1 MENKNVMAIDKIISR
16 LSFRDMMAAK
26 SKQKGKSKQLHGY
39 TLGDDTME
47 ALDLKKRYVNDE
59 ITEEIYKV
67 WCLRWNLSHT
77 EMFSGK
83 EYEQWMKFGQNWEP
97 RKISQA

>member
-1 MENKNVMAIDKIISR
+1 MENKNVTAIDKIISR

-26 SKQKGKSKQLHGY
+26 SKQKGKSKHPSGCSLGID
-39 TLGDDTME
+39 TLE
-47 ALDLKKRYVNDE
+47 ALDIKHEYLKDQ
-59 ITEEIYKV
+59 ITEADYKA

-77 EMFSGK
+77 EMFSGE

-97 RKISQA
+97 RKISRA